1 MSNSFI
7 EATLGPM
14 FAIRIRLVP
23 WDQIW
28 SLIMLHFSVIMSINK
43 ASGILAPLV
52 GRFALN
58 SMLRPLMANSNA
70 GSIMIYGSVE
80 MSCISGAQSCLFGPS
95 QQQHD

>member
-7 EATLGPM
+7 EATLNPV
-14 FAIRIRLVP
+14 FTTRIRLVL

-43 ASGILAPLV
+43 AMGILALSAA
-52 GRFALN
+52 RFALN

-70 GSIMIYGSVE
+70 GSIMICSSVE
-80 MSCISGAQSCLFGPS
+80 ISCISGARTCLFGPS
-95 QQQHD
+95 WQQHD

>member
-14 FAIRIRLVP
+14 FATRIRLVL

-43 ASGILAPLV
+43 ASGILAQSAAT
-52 GRFALN
+52 FALN
-58 SMLRPLMANSNA
+58 SMLRTLMANFNA
-70 GSIMIYGSVE
+70 GSIMIYSSVE
-80 MSCISGAQSCLFGPS
+80 ISCISGAQSHLFGPS
-95 QQQHD
+95 WQQHD